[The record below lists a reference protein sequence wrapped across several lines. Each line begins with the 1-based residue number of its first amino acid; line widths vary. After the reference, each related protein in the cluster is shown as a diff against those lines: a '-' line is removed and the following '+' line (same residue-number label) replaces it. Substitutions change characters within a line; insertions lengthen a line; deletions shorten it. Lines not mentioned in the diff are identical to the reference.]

1 MNLFNTWPE
10 RQARLGRW
18 ALLLGWL
25 GLIALPLLP
34 ISRDGRRPEI
44 CATVP
49 ICGDGLGTDLFWN
62 LGLPLVLVCVVLSHE
77 LWRRICPL
85 SFVSQLARALG
96 WQRTVPGRNGKPQL
110 VAVEENSWLGRHH
123 VQLQWSLLIAGLCL
137 RILIVNS
144 NALAFGLL
152 TAAALLGALVS
163 GWAYS
168 GKAWCHYLCP
178 FGPAQQV
185 LTGPRGVIG
194 STAHLDSPTRTT
206 QSMCRTTASQPGQA
220 DVSTCVACSRPCLDI
235 DAERTYWQN
244 LQGKRGLNWAWYSYP
259 GLILGFFLLIQAT
272 APAGLAVDYLKSR
285 LFVYDDRLAAL
296 AWQPFLPAGWPQLPR
311 LVMIPLLLAT
321 ACVLSQQLFTA
332 VERWLERRHAG
343 AGRRDGRERAIHQ
356 TRLLT
361 TFLSVITYF
370 QFKGSPFG
378 IGGSRGDA
386 LFITLVVALSAVWL
400 HRGWHRD
407 RGLYERESTSTSLRR
422 QLGKL
427 GAQLEGLLAGRR
439 LEDLSAGEV
448 FVLAKALPV
457 QAQSERRSV
466 YRSVLGDLLHQ
477 GRLDRQSSLL
487 KLEELRTSLGLSPED
502 HQAALE
508 VLSVEDPLLDQLSA
522 SELTGLDL
530 RLSAAHEEIEDLLRL
545 SGHTTL
551 ATGTLSPSARQRLE
565 RIRRESGLDPATWEQ
580 LLAEYAPGA
589 SRGSR
594 QLQQLRG
601 AVRQHLAER
610 RSLELASREKPLLR
624 PLLLSLDRR
633 IAGLLPPLVELE
645 QQLLQAEGR
654 SCPGGETLALY
665 GALAPAVITFLA
677 SEDATT
683 LALGAWLDHQ
693 AHQPLALD
701 PLPPPDAVLRALC
714 GADSDPASQ
723 DWARALLAQQTPQEN
738 PLWPELAATPA
749 GMALLSSLEPRALL
763 QLPRLCRLQQV
774 AAGEAI
780 TLEPEG
786 VALLLEG
793 CCRQANGQ
801 ELQAGQSAGAAL
813 TFIGLIDYLL
823 GHGTSPDSALKGLTA
838 GPGGCRWLAFQRR
851 HFRELIDI
859 APVLETLIIRQLALA
874 NRPADPAG
882 TV

>member
-1 MNLFNTWPE
+1 
-10 RQARLGRW
+10 
-18 ALLLGWL
+18 
-25 GLIALPLLP
+25 
-34 ISRDGRRPEI
+34 
-44 CATVP
+44 
-49 ICGDGLGTDLFWN
+49 
-62 LGLPLVLVCVVLSHE
+62 
-77 LWRRICPL
+77 
-85 SFVSQLARALG
+85 
-96 WQRTVPGRNGKPQL
+96 
-110 VAVEENSWLGRHH
+110 
-123 VQLQWSLLIAGLCL
+123 
-137 RILIVNS
+137 
-144 NALAFGLL
+144 
-152 TAAALLGALVS
+152 
-163 GWAYS
+163 
-168 GKAWCHYLCP
+168 
-178 FGPAQQV
+178 
-185 LTGPRGVIG
+185 
-194 STAHLDSPTRTT
+194 
-206 QSMCRTTASQPGQA
+206 
-220 DVSTCVACSRPCLDI
+220 
-235 DAERTYWQN
+235 
-244 LQGKRGLNWAWYSYP
+244 
-259 GLILGFFLLIQAT
+259 
-272 APAGLAVDYLKSR
+272 
-285 LFVYDDRLAAL
+285 
-296 AWQPFLPAGWPQLPR
+296 
-311 LVMIPLLLAT
+311 
-321 ACVLSQQLFTA
+321 
-332 VERWLERRHAG
+332 
-343 AGRRDGRERAIHQ
+343 
-356 TRLLT
+356 
-361 TFLSVITYF
+361 
-370 QFKGSPFG
+370 
-378 IGGSRGDA
+378 
-386 LFITLVVALSAVWL
+386 
-400 HRGWHRD
+400 
-407 RGLYERESTSTSLRR
+407 
-422 QLGKL
+422 
-427 GAQLEGLLAGRR
+427 
-439 LEDLSAGEV
+439 V

-610 RSLELASREKPLLR
+610 RSLELASTEKPLLR